1 MSTEVQRYSF
11 HMSTSQRTSGTA
23 TNSTFQLKQVIS
35 LLAKKGMFQVQVHGV
50 SIPSSFYQLSTDIST
65 VSVSATN
72 GTTKTGTI
80 TLVQGNY
87 NTITVID
94 QLNTQLT
101 AFCNSSGPAG
111 YTAFIPAFT
120 SSYDTNTSLTTLSM
134 TGVGTITINFGSNLS
149 LGLFF
154 GFQANTTFS
163 SSSPQIATQVAVAN
177 PVSYLL
183 LRSPTFK
190 QYRNKE
196 FLVQSDVYSD
206 ILYRIPIGTASGTYI
221 QYNFDNEPVFIINN
235 EITQFNIYLTS
246 NLSYNSIN
254 LQGLD
259 YGFSFSITEIVR
271 PDYESIDTSMLVN
284 MSSKN
289 QLSNMLSDEER
300 DNLMRQRDEELKR
313 LELYKKKI
321 AKNKDVLQ
329 NTNGE
334 GSLSLQ

>member
-1 MSTEVQRYSF
+1 
-11 HMSTSQRTSGTA
+11 
-23 TNSTFQLKQVIS
+23 
-35 LLAKKGMFQVQVHGV
+35 
-50 SIPSSFYQLSTDIST
+50 
-65 VSVSATN
+65 
-72 GTTKTGTI
+72 
-80 TLVQGNY
+80 
-87 NTITVID
+87 
-94 QLNTQLT
+94 
-101 AFCNSSGPAG
+101 
-111 YTAFIPAFT
+111 
-120 SSYDTNTSLTTLSM
+120 M

-163 SSSPQIATQVAVAN
+163 SSSPQIGTQVAVAN

-206 ILYRIPIGTASGTYI
+206 ILYRIPIGTGTGTYI

-321 AKNKDVLQ
+321 GKNKDVLQ
-329 NTNGE
+329 NTNWE